1 MDGTMGSGYYV
12 RHMNFEENIK
22 LKNRLMDVGA
32 TDGNTKFVVAHITH
46 NCAGL
51 HEEIETIFKGSGII
65 VAFDDL
71 TLEI

>member
-12 RHMNFEENIK
+12 RHMNYEENIK
-22 LKNRLMDVGA
+22 LKNRLLDVGA
-32 TDGNTKFVVAHITH
+32 ADGNTKFVVAHITH
-46 NCAGL
+46 NYAGL
-51 HEEIETIFKGSGII
+51 HEEIEAFFKESGII